1 LFSKFGGQNVL
12 DGVKK
17 KIAKLLLKEK
27 LTPEEAAAF
36 SKTMEF
42 FKTFTP
48 DLLNVVV
55 DDAPTYEIKL
65 SPKESQV

>member
-1 LFSKFGGQNVL
+1 VL

-27 LTPEEAAAF
+27 LTSEEAAAF

-48 DLLNVVV
+48 DLLDVSVKDKTNSII
-55 DDAPTYEIKL
+55 EIT
-65 SPKESQV
+65 PDEAFI